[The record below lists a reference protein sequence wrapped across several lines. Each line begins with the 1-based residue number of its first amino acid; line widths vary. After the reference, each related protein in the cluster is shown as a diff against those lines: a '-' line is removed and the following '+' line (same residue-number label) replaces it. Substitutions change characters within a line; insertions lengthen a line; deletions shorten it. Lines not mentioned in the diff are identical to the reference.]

1 MGEREPKLDLA
12 ESAPAAEAEQPHYVG
27 HRERL
32 RARFLKDFGQAMP
45 DYELVELLLTLA
57 IPRRDV
63 KPLAKEL
70 LAEFGGMPGLIAAS
84 GEELAAF
91 GLKEGAITAIK
102 IVHAAMIRS
111 LKAEVETAHV
121 ISSWDRLIDYL
132 KISMGRE
139 KVEQV
144 RILFLDTKLRLIADE
159 LQQRGTVNHTPLY
172 PREVVRRALE
182 LNASSLILVHNHPSG
197 DTNPSREDIEMTR
210 EISDALGKIG
220 IAVHDHVIV
229 GRGKTSSFKSL
240 GLL

>member
-1 MGEREPKLDLA
+1 MGDSEPKRDLPDNP
-12 ESAPAAEAEQPHYVG
+12 PANASHRPHHVG

-32 RARFLKDFGQAMP
+32 RSRFLKDFGQSMP

-70 LAEFGGMPGLIAAS
+70 LAKFGGMPGLIAAS

-91 GLKEGAITAIK
+91 GLKDGAITAIK
-102 IVHAAMIRS
+102 IVQAAMIRS
-111 LKAEVETAHV
+111 LKVEVETAHV

-132 KISMGRE
+132 KASMGRE

-144 RILFLDTKLRLIADE
+144 RLLFLDARLRLIADE

-172 PREVVRRALE
+172 PREVVKRALE

-197 DTNPSREDIEMTR
+197 DTTPSREDIAMTL
-210 EISDALGKIG
+210 EIRDALGKIG
-220 IAVHDHVIV
+220 IAVHDHVII
-229 GRGKTSSFKSL
+229 GRGKTSSFKTL